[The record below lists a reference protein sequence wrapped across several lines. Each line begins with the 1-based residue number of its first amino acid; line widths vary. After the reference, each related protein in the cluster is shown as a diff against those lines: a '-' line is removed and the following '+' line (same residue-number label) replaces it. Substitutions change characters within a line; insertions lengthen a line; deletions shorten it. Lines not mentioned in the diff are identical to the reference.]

1 MLEPAPDMFPEMVVT
16 ALGNVV
22 LPIDSVVGTPGPSVQ
37 APVNVMGAAGAPV
50 TMSVLAV
57 ARVGTGWGRVMGA
70 AASGSASTAVATDQL
85 SGPVPSDVLLLMF
98 IPPLVARMVPPL

>member
-37 APVNVMGAAGAPV
+37 APVNVMGAAGGRVTRSCGAGAPV
-50 TMSVLAV
+50 AVSVLAV
-57 ARVGTGWGRVMGA
+57 ARVVTGWGSVIGA

-85 SGPVPSDVLLLMF
+85 SGPVPSDVL
-98 IPPLVARMVPPL
+98 